1 VVSGVELLTDRVRV
15 AVVGHPDQPGQ
26 PDQPDQPGQPGALV
40 DVTPAAV
47 AELGL
52 EAGQQIWLSAKA
64 TEVIAYPAVPER
76 QGHPGG

>member
-1 VVSGVELLTDRVRV
+1 
-15 AVVGHPDQPGQ
+15 VVGH
-26 PDQPDQPGQPGALV
+26 PDQPGQPGALV